1 MYERLSTRAQVGLAP
16 PELWLLSRLGERV
29 PLTRAELTEQLRI
42 DERKLDRPL
51 GSLCH
56 DGYAQ
61 AEDGGPIVLTA
72 TGEASYEKILEAR
85 RSGLRELLD
94 GLEPAD
100 HPELQ
105 QLVERLGRD
114 LVREM
119 PAPA

>member
-1 MYERLSTRAQVGLAP
+1 MPP
-16 PELWLLSRLGERV
+16 PELWLLARLGERA
-29 PLTRAELTEQLRI
+29 PLTRAELAEQLGI
-42 DERKLDRPL
+42 GVAELDGPL
-51 GSLCH
+51 DALWR
-56 DGYAQ
+56 DGYAL
-61 AEDGGPIVLTA
+61 AEDSGSIVLTPVGA
-72 TGEASYEKILEAR
+72 AGYERLLEAR

-114 LVREM
+114 LVRDM

>member
-1 MYERLSTRAQVGLAP
+1 MDTAQLDSPLASLCD
-16 PELWLLSRLGERV
+16 EGYA
-29 PLTRAELTEQLRI
+29 RAENG
-42 DERKLDRPL
+42 
-51 GSLCH
+51 GS
-56 DGYAQ
+56 
-61 AEDGGPIVLTA
+61 ISLTA
-72 TGEASYEKILEAR
+72 TGRAGYERILEAR

>member
-1 MYERLSTRAQVGLAP
+1 MLEEALEHLVKGIVDHDEDVVVRRK
-16 PELWLLSRLGERV
+16 EL
-29 PLTRAELTEQLRI
+29 
-42 DERKLDRPL
+42 
-51 GSLCH
+51 
-56 DGYAQ
+56 
-61 AEDGGPIVLTA
+61 
-72 TGEASYEKILEAR
+72 R
-85 RSGLRELLD
+85 RGELLD

>member
-1 MYERLSTRAQVGLAP
+1 MYERLSTRARVDLPP

-29 PLTRAELTEQLRI
+29 PLTRAALAEQLGI
-42 DERKLDRPL
+42 DVRLLDGPL
-51 GSLCH
+51 DALCR
-56 DGYAQ
+56 DGYAGP
-61 AEDGGPIVLTA
+61 EDGSIVLTA
-72 TGEASYEKILEAR
+72 TGTEGYERILEAR

-105 QLVERLGRD
+105 QLVDRLGRD

>member
-1 MYERLSTRAQVGLAP
+1 MPSSRSSSGST
-16 PELWLLSRLGERV
+16 S
-29 PLTRAELTEQLRI
+29 
-42 DERKLDRPL
+42 
-51 GSLCH
+51 GSSTARSQRLCH